1 MNYHSQ
7 QLTARLLVVGIGL
20 ALTGCGRVSS
30 EVPAPTPVNVTVSY
44 PVEREV
50 SDHAEFTGRTAAV
63 DSVEV
68 RAHVWGYL
76 DRVNFKEGT
85 LVKKGDVLFEL
96 DPRPYK
102 AALEQAKAKVALD
115 EAQPA
120 YDEAEYQRDV
130 RLVGSGAVT
139 RSEFD
144 KITAAGAT
152 ALAIGARRRRPGF
165 DQLRLPYLEHLGIMD
180 SMKLTKDLIAA
191 SAMPLILSLLE
202 EGESYG
208 YAIIR
213 RVRELSGGGIAWTDG
228 MLYPGLHRLEAQG
241 LIQSRW
247 GASETGRK
255 RKYYALRAVG
265 KKALRE
271 QKEQWSVV
279 QRTLA
284 RLWGAQHA

>member
-1 MNYHSQ
+1 MRCSRRRGHGAFLGFIAHS
-7 QLTARLLVVGIGL
+7 A
-20 ALTGCGRVSS
+20 
-30 EVPAPTPVNVTVSY
+30 PAA
-44 PVEREV
+44 
-50 SDHAEFTGRTAAV
+50 AELCR
-63 DSVEV
+63 
-68 RAHVWGYL
+68 
-76 DRVNFKEGT
+76 
-85 LVKKGDVLFEL
+85 
-96 DPRPYK
+96 
-102 AALEQAKAKVALD
+102 
-115 EAQPA
+115 
-120 YDEAEYQRDV
+120 
-130 RLVGSGAVT
+130 SGAGRWGDGT
-139 RSEFD
+139 RHRCTE
-144 KITAAGAT
+144 
-152 ALAIGARRRRPGF
+152 RRPGF

-228 MLYPGLHRLEAQG
+228 MLYPVLHRLEAQG

-247 GASETGRK
+247 GESETGRK

-279 QRTLA
+279 QQTLA